1 MVAITQVLD
10 EFRTFF
16 VASRSKSGQPETR
29 AITFTAH
36 PTFYS
41 TTSRTCTKRGVAN
54 FITKSVVCWILPT
67 DTDGGQMVVRN
78 YLTPTSPPGEVGV
91 RGKLPGRQQPCDGIY
106 SAVENIPPQPNLL
119 PGGEGINHRAHPPR
133 TPLTTRHSLP
143 VNNEFARRAGRELP
157 VCPRGFFDRRARGDY
172 RGKWNVSLGCIPRCL
187 RQTECRKS
195 P

>member
-29 AITFTAH
+29 AITSTAH

-41 TTSRTCTKRGVAN
+41 TTSRSRAKRGVAN
-54 FITKSVVCWILPT
+54 FITKSVVCWMQLL
-67 DTDGGQMVVRN
+67 GQMVVRN
-78 YLTPTSPPGEVGV
+78 YPNPPLHRERVGV

-157 VCPRGFFDRRARGDY
+157 VCPRCFFDRRARGDY